1 MKYILYVM
9 ITVFL
14 ETGEPLEHK
23 FTLSFDNAKN
33 CAEFKKVV
41 DVGVSFFRLA
51 NGGEI
56 NYSGSCK
63 KVVASTKRIDYIR
76 EFIK

>member
-1 MKYILYVM
+1 MKYILYVVL
-9 ITVFL
+9 TVFL
-14 ETGEPLEHK
+14 ENGEPAQHEFK
-23 FTLSFDNAKN
+23 LSFNNVKE
-33 CAEFKKVV
+33 CSEFKKVV

-63 KVVASTKRIDYIR
+63 EVVASKNVKRSVL
-76 EFIK
+76 

>member
-1 MKYILYVM
+1 MKYILYVVL
-9 ITVFL
+9 TVFL
-14 ETGEPLEHK
+14 ENGEPAQHEFK
-23 FTLSFDNAKN
+23 LSFNNVKE
-33 CAEFKKVV
+33 CSEFKKVV

-63 KVVASTKRIDYIR
+63 VVVTSKYVKRSVL
-76 EFIK
+76 

>member
-1 MKYILYVM
+1 MKYILYVVL
-9 ITVFL
+9 TVFL
-14 ETGEPLEHK
+14 ENGEPAKHEFK
-23 FTLSFDNAKN
+23 LSFDEAKH
-33 CAEFKKVV
+33 CTEMKKVV

-63 KVVASTKRIDYIR
+63 KVVASKNV
-76 EFIK
+76 KGSL

>member
-1 MKYILYVM
+1 MKYILYVVL
-9 ITVFL
+9 TVFL
-14 ETGEPLEHK
+14 ENGEPAQHEFK
-23 FTLSFDNAKN
+23 LSFNNVKE
-33 CAEFKKVV
+33 CTEMKKVF

-63 KVVASTKRIDYIR
+63 EVVTSKNVKRSVL
-76 EFIK
+76 